1 MQMQEFD
8 IVVIGGGPGGLAAA
22 YGLHAQGLS
31 VAVVEK
37 DLWGGTC
44 PNRGCDPK
52 KILMAAVEAQGRAE
66 ALQGHGLT
74 SVPQLDWPALMAAKR
89 AYTTKIPEGT
99 HGGLEAAKIAAFHG
113 TASFNADGTLTV
125 GDDQLN
131 SANWIVATGQE
142 PRIPAIDGAE
152 WLNTSNE
159 FLDLDNLPADIT
171 LMGAGYVG
179 VKLASIANAAGSRV
193 HLIHHSDRPLRAFDG
208 DLVND
213 LLERLKAEGVDVQL
227 NTTITTVAP
236 ADDQFKVTTTVG
248 DSWTTGMVF
257 ATAGRQPVVDDLHLD
272 RVNVAT
278 TAHGITVNGN
288 LQTTNPHI
296 FALGDVVDRPQPK
309 LTPVAGFE
317 GRYLTQTLTTCD
329 SPDIVYPTIPSVVYG
344 KAQLAQLGVT
354 TAEAAAAPD
363 KYQVTD
369 LDLTHWYSYQRIQD
383 PHARIKVVVDQTT
396 QHIVGAAV
404 LSSEAEQL
412 INYLDFV
419 IENHMGSA
427 EISQTITA
435 YPTLASDLSYF
446 N

>member
-1 MQMQEFD
+1 MQEFD

-22 YGLHAQGLS
+22 YGLHARGMN

-52 KILMAAVEAQGRAE
+52 KILMAAVETQGHAE

-74 SVPQLDWPALMAAKR
+74 SVPQIDWSALMAAKR
-89 AYTTKIPEGT
+89 AYTEKIPGGT
-99 HGGLEAAKIAAFHG
+99 HDGLESAKIATFHG
-113 TASFNADGTLTV
+113 AASFNDDGTLTV
-125 GDDQLN
+125 GNDQLN
-131 SANWIVATGQE
+131 AANWIVATGQE
-142 PRIPAIDGAE
+142 PRIPAITGSE

-159 FLDLDNLPADIT
+159 FLDLDHLPADIT

-179 VKLASIANAAGSRV
+179 VELAAIANAAGSRV

-208 DLVND
+208 DLVQD
-213 LLERLKAEGVDVQL
+213 LLARLKADGVDVQL
-227 NTTITTVAP
+227 NTAVTTVAP
-236 ADDQFKVTTTVG
+236 DDDEFKVTTAAG

-257 ATAGRQPVVDDLHLD
+257 ATAGRKPVVDELHLE
-272 RVNVAT
+272 RVNVAIT
-278 TAHGITVNGN
+278 PRGITVNGQ
-288 LQTTNPHI
+288 LQTTNPHV

-329 SPDIVYPTIPSVVYG
+329 APDIVYPTIPSVVYG
-344 KAQLAQLGVT
+344 KTQLAQLGVT
-354 TAEAAAAPD
+354 TTETAEEPD
-363 KYQVTD
+363 KYRVND
-369 LDLTHWYSYQRIQD
+369 LDLTHWYSYQRLQD
-383 PHARIKVVVDQTT
+383 PHARIKVVVDRGTSR
-396 QHIVGAAV
+396 IVGAAV
-404 LSSEAEQL
+404 LSSEAEQV

-419 IENHMGSA
+419 ITNHMSSA
-427 EISQTITA
+427 DISQTITA
-435 YPTLASDLSYF
+435 YPTLASDLTYF

>member
-1 MQMQEFD
+1 MQEFD

-22 YGLHAQGLS
+22 YGLHARGLN

-52 KILMAAVEAQGRAE
+52 KILMAAVETQGHAE
-66 ALQGHGLT
+66 ALQEHGLT
-74 SVPQLDWPALMAAKR
+74 SVPQIDWPALMATKR
-89 AYTTKIPEGT
+89 AYTEQIPGGT
-99 HGGLEAAKIAAFHG
+99 HDGLAAAKIATFHG
-113 TASFNADGTLTV
+113 TATFNDDGTLTV
-125 GDDQLN
+125 GQDQLN
-131 SANWIVATGQE
+131 SANWIIATGQA

-159 FLDLDNLPADIT
+159 FLDLDHLPADIT

-179 VKLASIANAAGSRV
+179 VELAAIANAAGSQV
-193 HLIHHSDRPLRAFDG
+193 HLVHHSDRPLRAFDG
-208 DLVND
+208 DLVKD
-213 LLERLKAEGVDVQL
+213 LLRRLKAEGVDVQL
-227 NTTITTVAP
+227 NTEITTVAP
-236 ADDQFKVTTTVG
+236 ADDQFKVTTADG
-248 DSWTTGMVF
+248 NSWTTGMVF
-257 ATAGRQPVVDDLHLD
+257 ATAGRQPVVADLHLD

-317 GRYLTQTLTTCD
+317 GRYLTETLTTCD
-329 SPDIVYPTIPSVVYG
+329 SPAIEYPVIPSVVYG
-344 KAQLAQLGVT
+344 KTQLAQLGVT
-354 TAEAAAAPD
+354 TTEAAQHPEQ
-363 KYQVTD
+363 YQVND
-369 LDLTHWYSYQRIQD
+369 LDLTGWYSYRRIQD

-396 QHIVGAAV
+396 KRIVGAAV
-404 LSSEAEQL
+404 LSSEAEQV

-419 IENHMGSA
+419 ITHRMSSA
-427 EISQTITA
+427 DISQMITA
-435 YPTLASDLSYF
+435 YPTLASDLTYF